1 MVNFR
6 SIDDWQKHLDEHYS
20 AMRAQRGVDSK
31 LRPLFGLEHGLTEK
45 QFANLSSSLTAYI
58 NKNTSSESHYL
69 VWVAYSS
76 EFGYKYSG
84 HQFWQS
90 FETETTGWSKLGDYN
105 KIRNWIR
112 EYFIMFH
119 EEYGGAKP
127 SGEWAKHFGIICWP
141 ITHAILPKDLQIKLA
156 HKLYEVRHY
165 LNQDIIDSPEM
176 LGKLIA
182 SKSWDTNSRFRNF
195 VKNEQ
200 LLGQIS
206 ASLLADEEAKYAFIE
221 PNTLNRIIQDLE
233 REREARE
240 WLKSARTSSKYNI
253 KGLQTSR
260 QQHTLSGINDVSTAR
275 DEIQRLGI
283 EPRLLLRP
291 MNYEKTSWR
300 VYLEIPDMSPLL
312 IRFPQTQDVLTET
325 RCYVE
330 GNDGSPLA
338 RGRLLHGKQTI
349 HLSRWPKSN
358 RKLLSFETSNPQLD
372 FLLRTECMLRS
383 DSIWVFKIGSGGLA
397 RELLSK
403 TCRVKNSYI
412 ILALDS
418 SLPDL
423 NMTEAIN
430 VECEGINAFK
440 LDLPDKLSDDA
451 ETALSS
457 IGLSSTRTFEIR
469 PVGLSPISWD
479 GEGYIECHSSEEQAI
494 QVNADFSFTQL
505 KLILDD
511 DKDKS
516 VEIYDSNSKD
526 GCFVLIPKL
535 SPGVH
540 KIDVYN
546 LEGNQTYHLGS
557 LAILILDKTLGFEH
571 TSPLSVELDPPTPSL
586 EDLWDNKVSIQIN
599 GPNSYTVRSD
609 IQLYEEGNE
618 NPIGACNIGS
628 VPLPCSPNNWKSIF
642 YNFRKKFQK
651 FETYNKA
658 NSATLK
664 FRSKVL
670 GTIEV
675 SFDRDFTPLRWFV
688 RKETLNLIDDTGK
701 EFTPSILYAKFEEPD
716 NFIKRE
722 YSSQFKFRKS
732 EGIYIAET
740 SEVRSS
746 IIVAKKEL
754 KLDELNFDPILK
766 ERKRNLPSA
775 NKIVSIYRTWDL
787 ARLTGNPVEEHKKSI
802 VLDKLSSQLY
812 KILCGTKWADLEASE
827 KSFYAEGNE
836 WEGLIKL
843 SKGIEDEYIKSQLS
857 SELLANIEFLS
868 NANLHQLNQY
878 VLTLL
883 GQLGVTQRKD
893 NSEWLVEFALRLVE
907 DITET
912 TVWAGDSLSSGLK
925 DLMSHPNIARITRFI
940 YIAKLRFSE
949 LSLSSEQY
957 KDGSKNAKN

>member
-31 LRPLFGLEHGLTEK
+31 LRPLFGLEHGLTEE

-119 EEYGGAKP
+119 EKYGGAKP

-165 LNQDIIDSPEM
+165 LNKDIIDSPEM

-182 SKSWDTNSRFRNF
+182 TKSWDTNSRFRNF

-206 ASLLADEEAKYAFIE
+206 ASLLADEEAKYNFIE
-221 PNTLNRIIQDLE
+221 PNTLNRIVQDLE

-253 KGLQTSR
+253 KGLQTGR
-260 QQHTLSGINDVSTAR
+260 QQHTLSDINDVSMAR

-283 EPRLLLRP
+283 EPRLLLQP
-291 MNYEKTSWR
+291 MNSEKTSWR

-325 RCYVE
+325 RCYIE
-330 GNDGSPLA
+330 GNNGSPLA

-349 HLSRWPKSN
+349 HLSWWPKSDK
-358 RKLLSFETSNPQLD
+358 KLLSFETSNPQLD
-372 FLLRTECMLRS
+372 FLLRTECMLRPSPIRLFKLAS
-383 DSIWVFKIGSGGLA
+383 DGLA
-397 RELLSK
+397 REIHSK
-403 TCRVKNSYI
+403 TYRTKNSYI
-412 ILALDS
+412 ILTLDN

-451 ETALSS
+451 ETELSS
-457 IGLSSTRTFEIR
+457 IGLSSTRKFEIR
-469 PVGLSPISWD
+469 PAGLSPISWD
-479 GEGYIECHSSEEQAI
+479 GEGYIEWQSSEEQAI
-494 QVNADFSFTQL
+494 QVSTDFPFTQL
-505 KLILDD
+505 ELILDD
-511 DKDKS
+511 DEDKS
-516 VEIYDSNSKD
+516 VEIYDSDSKD
-526 GCFVLIPKL
+526 DCFVLIPKL

-540 KIDVYN
+540 RIDVYN
-546 LEGNQTYHLGS
+546 LEGDQKFHFGS
-557 LAILILDKTLGFEH
+557 LEILILEKTLGFEH
-571 TSPLSVELDPPTPSL
+571 ASPFYIELDPPKPSL
-586 EDLWDNKVSIQIN
+586 EDFWDNKVSIQII
-599 GPNSYTVRSD
+599 GPNSHTVRWY
-609 IQLYEEGNE
+609 IQLYEDGNE
-618 NPIGACNIGS
+618 YPIYKSNIGS
-628 VPLPCSPNNWKSIF
+628 LHLPSSADNWESIF
-642 YNFRKKFQK
+642 YNFRKEFKK
-651 FETYNKA
+651 LEIYNRA
-658 NSATLK
+658 SSATLMIM
-664 FRSKVL
+664 SKVF
-670 GTIEV
+670 GKIIV
-675 SFDRDFTPLRWFV
+675 SFERDFTPLRWFV
-688 RKETLNLIDDTGK
+688 RRETLNLIDDTGE

-716 NFIKRE
+716 KFDKRE
-722 YSSQFKFRKS
+722 YSPQFKFRKS
-732 EGIYIAET
+732 EGIYIAKT
-740 SEVRSS
+740 SEASSS
-746 IIVAKKEL
+746 IIVARKEL
-754 KLDELNFDPILK
+754 KLDELNFEPALK
-766 ERKRNLPSA
+766 ERQRNWSSA
-775 NKIVSIYRTWDL
+775 KEIVSIYKTWDL

-812 KILCGTKWADLEASE
+812 KILCGAKWADLEASE

-843 SKGIEDEYIKSQLS
+843 SKGIEDEHIKSQLS

-878 VLTLL
+878 VLILL
-883 GQLGVTQRKD
+883 GQLGITQKKD
-893 NSEWLVEFALRLVE
+893 NSEWLVEFALRLLE

-940 YIAKLRFSE
+940 YIAKLRFPK

-957 KDGSKNAKN
+957 KDGSKNA

>member
-1 MVNFR
+1 MVNFK

-20 AMRAQRGVDSK
+20 AMRAQRGSDSK
-31 LRPLFGLEHGLTEK
+31 LRPLFGLEHGLTDE

-58 NKNTSSESHYL
+58 SKKTSSESHYL

-90 FETETTGWSKLGDYN
+90 FESETTGWSKLGEYN

-112 EYFIMFH
+112 EYFTMFH

-127 SGEWAKHFGIICWP
+127 SGEWSKHFGIICWP

-165 LNQDIIDSPEM
+165 LNKDIIDSPEM

-182 SKSWDTNSRFRNF
+182 SKSWDANSRFRNF

-206 ASLLADEEAKYAFIE
+206 ASLLADEETKYNFIE

-240 WLKSARTSSKYNI
+240 WLKSARTSSKYDI

-260 QQHTLSGINDVSTAR
+260 QQHTLSGINDVSIAR

-291 MNYEKTSWR
+291 MNSEKTSWR

-349 HLSRWPKSN
+349 HLSRWPKSDK
-358 RKLLSFETSNPQLD
+358 KLLSFETSNPQLD

-383 DSIWVFKIGSGGLA
+383 DSIWIFKIGSGGLA

-412 ILALDS
+412 ILALDN
-418 SLPDL
+418 SLLDL

-440 LDLPDKLSDDA
+440 LDLPDKLSDDT
-451 ETALSS
+451 ETELSS

-469 PVGLSPISWD
+469 PVGLSPIFWD

-494 QVNADFSFTQL
+494 QVRTDFSFTQL

-526 GCFVLIPKL
+526 SCFVLIPKL

-546 LEGNQTYHLGS
+546 LEGDQPYHLGS
-557 LAILILDKTLGFEH
+557 LAILILGKTLGFEH
-571 TSPLSVELDPPTPSL
+571 TNPLSIELDPPTPSL

-599 GPNSYTVRSD
+599 GPNSHTVRSD

-618 NPIGACNIGS
+618 NPIDAYNIGS
-628 VPLPCSPNNWKSIF
+628 VHLPCSPNNWKSIF

-732 EGIYIAET
+732 EGIYIAEA

-746 IIVAKKEL
+746 IIVAKREL

-766 ERKRNLPSA
+766 ERQRNLPSA
-775 NKIVSIYRTWDL
+775 NKIVSIYRTWDS
-787 ARLTGNPVEEHKKSI
+787 ARLTSTFTEEYKQSI
-802 VLDKLSSQLY
+802 VLNKLSSQLFE
-812 KILCGTKWADLEASE
+812 IICGTKWAALETSE
-827 KSFYAEGNE
+827 KSFYAEGNQ
-836 WEGLIKL
+836 WNGLIKL
-843 SKGIEDEYIKSQLS
+843 SNGIEDGYIQNQLGN
-857 SELLANIEFLS
+857 ELLGDIEFLS
-868 NANLHQLNQY
+868 NANLNQLSQH

-883 GQLGVTQRKD
+883 GQLGIIQKKD
-893 NSEWLVEFALRLVE
+893 NLEWIVEFALRLVE

-912 TVWAGDSLSSGLK
+912 TVWAGDSLSSGLNE
-925 DLMSHPNIARITRFI
+925 LMNNPTIARIARFI
-940 YIAKLRFSE
+940 SIAKLRFPE
-949 LSLSSEQY
+949 LSLTPKQHA
-957 KDGSKNAKN
+957 DGRTHAQN

>member
-6 SIDDWQKHLDEHYS
+6 NIDDWQKLLEEHYS
-20 AMRAQRGVDSK
+20 ALRAQRGTDSK
-31 LRPLFGLEHGLTEK
+31 LRPLFGLEHGLTDE
-45 QFANLSSSLTAYI
+45 QFSNLSSSLTAYI
-58 NKNTSSESHYL
+58 SKKTSSESHYL

-90 FETETTGWSKLGDYN
+90 FETETTGWSKLGEYN

-112 EYFIMFH
+112 EYFTMFH
-119 EEYGGAKP
+119 KEYGGAKP

-165 LNQDIIDSPEM
+165 LNKDIIDSPEM

-206 ASLLADEEAKYAFIE
+206 ASLLAAEEMKYNFIE
-221 PNTLNRIIQDLE
+221 PNTLSRIVQDLE

-240 WLKSARTSSKYNI
+240 WLKGARTSSKYDI

-291 MNYEKTSWR
+291 MNSEKTAWQ
-300 VYLEIPDMSPLL
+300 VYLEILDMSPLL
-312 IRFPQTQDVLTET
+312 IRFPETQDILTET

-330 GNDGSPLA
+330 GNNGSPLA
-338 RGRLLHGKQTI
+338 RGRLLHGTQKI
-349 HLSRWPKSN
+349 HLSSWPQPSK
-358 RKLLSFETSNPQLD
+358 KLLSFETTNSQLD
-372 FLLRTECMLRS
+372 FLLRTECMLRPGP
-383 DSIWVFKIGSGGLA
+383 IWLFKIGSDGLA
-397 RELLSK
+397 KELRSK
-403 TCRVKNSYI
+403 TYRAKNSYI
-412 ILALDS
+412 IMAQDN
-418 SLPDL
+418 SLLDL
-423 NMTEAIN
+423 NVAEAIN
-430 VECEGINAFK
+430 VECEGINACK
-440 LDLPDKLSDDA
+440 LDLPDKLSDDI
-451 ETALSS
+451 ETELSS
-457 IGLSSTRTFEIR
+457 IGLFPTRTFEIR

-479 GEGYIECHSSEEQAI
+479 GEGYIEWHSSEEQAI
-494 QVNADFSFTQL
+494 QVSADFSFTQL
-505 KLILDD
+505 ELILDD

-516 VEIYDSNSKD
+516 VEIYDSDSRD

-546 LEGNQTYHLGS
+546 LAGDQTYHLGS
-557 LAILILDKTLGFEH
+557 LAILILGKTLGFEH
-571 TSPLSVELDPPTPSL
+571 TSPLSIELDPATPSL

-599 GPNSYTVRSD
+599 GPNSHTVRSD

-618 NPIGACNIGS
+618 NPIGVCNIGS
-628 VPLPCSPNNWKSIF
+628 VHLPCSPNNWKSIF
-642 YNFRKKFQK
+642 YNFRKTFQK

-658 NSATLK
+658 NLATLR

-716 NFIKRE
+716 NFIKLE

-732 EGIYIAET
+732 EGIYIAKT
-740 SEVRSS
+740 SEASSS
-746 IIVAKKEL
+746 IIVARKEL
-754 KLDELNFDPILK
+754 KLDELNFDPVLK
-766 ERKRNLPSA
+766 ERQRNLSSA
-775 NKIVSIYRTWDL
+775 NIIVSIYRTWDS
-787 ARLTGNPVEEHKKSI
+787 ARLTSNPIEEHKQSI
-802 VLDKLSSQLY
+802 VLDKLSSQLFE
-812 KILCGTKWADLEASE
+812 IICGTKWAALEASE
-827 KSFYAEGNE
+827 KSFFAESSE
-836 WEGLIKL
+836 WDGLIKL
-843 SKGIEDEYIKSQLS
+843 SNGIEDGYIQNQLG
-857 SELLANIEFLS
+857 SELFGDIEFLS
-868 NANLHQLNQY
+868 NANLNQLSQH

-883 GQLGVTQRKD
+883 GQLGITQKKD
-893 NSEWLVEFALRLVE
+893 NLEWIVEFALRLVE

-912 TVWAGDSLSSGLK
+912 TVWAEDSLSSGLNE
-925 DLMSHPNIARITRFI
+925 LMNNPTIARIARFI
-940 YIAKLRFSE
+940 SIAKLRFPE
-949 LSLSSEQY
+949 LSLTPKQHY
-957 KDGSKNAKN
+957 DRRTHAQN